1 MLLENGAHILFATH
15 YRFAAHADM
24 NGKWVTEKAKIRK
37 HYMRTWFVPDAL
49 SSLPIQLINILMPGA
64 DSFVGLK
71 CIRLVKVIQSK

>member
-64 DSFVGLK
+64 DSHSSVSSVFDW
-71 CIRLVKVIQSK
+71 S